1 LFFSPV
7 NLLHAFH
14 KYKMPRRQR
23 PDQTVA
29 GNTKRLASRFYQL
42 KTGHYL
48 SGRYLN
54 WTKKRP
60 TTQCWWCP
68 YRIQTREHDL
78 KVCPAWKEQ
87 QKTLWTEV
95 RKETGRWKSRWKVQD
110 LLADERCSRA
120 VLDFL
125 STTDVVRLVPATAEE
140 DVQSETSE
148 WEPRERREREEER
161 RAEAEGLG
169 DEVEEPLFLPTPAFM
184 VSAEEE

>member
-1 LFFSPV
+1 
-7 NLLHAFH
+7 
-14 KYKMPRRQR
+14 MPSRQR

-29 GNTKRLASRFYQL
+29 GSTKRLASRFYQL

-48 SGRYLN
+48 SGRHLN

-60 TTQCWWCP
+60 TARCWWCS

-78 KVCPAWKEQ
+78 KVCLSWKEQ
-87 QKTLWTEV
+87 QKTLWAEV
-95 RKETGRWKSRWKVQD
+95 RKETGKWKSRWKVRD

-125 STTDVVRLVPATAEE
+125 STTDVGRLVPAPAEE
-140 DVQSETSE
+140 DTQSEVSE
-148 WEPRERREREEER
+148 WDLRERREREEER

-169 DEVEEPLFLPTPAFM
+169 AEVEEPLFLPTPAFM
-184 VSAEEE
+184 ASAEEE

>member
-1 LFFSPV
+1 VLERRRWAGDRISS
-7 NLLHAFH
+7 H

-29 GNTKRLASRFYQL
+29 GSTKRLASRFYQL

-48 SGRYLN
+48 SGQYLN

-60 TTQCWWCP
+60 TAQCWWCP
-68 YRIQTREHDL
+68 YRTQTREHDL

-87 QKTLWTEV
+87 QKTLWAEV
-95 RKETGRWKSRWKVQD
+95 RKETGRGKSRWKVRD

-125 STTDVVRLVPATAEE
+125 STTDVGRLVPA
-140 DVQSETSE
+140 
-148 WEPRERREREEER
+148 R
-161 RAEAEGLG
+161 
-169 DEVEEPLFLPTPAFM
+169 
-184 VSAEEE
+184 